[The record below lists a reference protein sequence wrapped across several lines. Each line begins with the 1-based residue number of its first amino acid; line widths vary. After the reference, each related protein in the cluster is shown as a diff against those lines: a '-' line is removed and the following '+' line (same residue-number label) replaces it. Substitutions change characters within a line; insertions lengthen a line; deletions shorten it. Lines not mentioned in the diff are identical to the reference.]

1 MSLVALV
8 IATKLLD
15 IGQGPRRISI
25 RAADSVSEQLA
36 VYGYPGQREFR
47 PGVGALYPRDSDQ

>member
-1 MSLVALV
+1 VSLVALV

-15 IGQGPRRISI
+15 IGQGPRRILI

-36 VYGYPGQREFR
+36 VTDTLVKENSDRE
-47 PGVGALYPRDSDQ
+47 